1 MRRFIIAGL
10 AGAALALSA
19 CSGGGSSS
27 GDAQKVCDELAAGTA
42 PFDVWQSMRDAY
54 NVQGDWAAAAKE
66 WTSTTCP
73 DQLANNEQLR
83 NILSNNGIDP
93 DS

>member
-1 MRRFIIAGL
+1 MRRMIIAGL
-10 AGAALALSA
+10 AGAALTLAA
-19 CSGGGSSS
+19 CGGGDSSS
-27 GDAQKVCDELAAGTA
+27 GDAQMVCDELAAGTA
-42 PFDVWQSMRDAY
+42 PFDIWQSMRDAY
-54 NVQGDWAAAAKE
+54 NAQGDWAAAAKE
-66 WTSTTCP
+66 WTKSTCP